1 MNSPLA
7 QLVNLRKMVIY
18 EPFDQFTMWGDT
30 FKGDKVKNLEA
41 SSSMSVHAVDDGLDK
56 KVN

>member
-7 QLVNLRKMVIY
+7 QLVNPRKMLIY
-18 EPFDQFTMWGDT
+18 EPFDQFPMWGDT
-30 FKGDKVKNLEA
+30 CKGDKVKNLEA
-41 SSSMSVHAVDDGLDK
+41 SSSMIVHVVDDGLDK